1 MKRLILNSLK
11 KYFLK
16 IPKRYTKNH
25 TQFDQGQTQELIS
38 SIEKNYLD
46 RGDTKKQ
53 LTKAAYQDAIQG
65 QLMGRLNYNRNRI
78 IPWLDKVKPLSECSI
93 LEIGCGTGISTLA
106 LTEQGAKVTGIDIDG
121 GALKVAEDRLKLAN
135 MEANFLELN
144 ANQIEEKFKDE
155 HFDFVIFYAS
165 LEHMTISERIESLKQ
180 AWGILKKGSFLTV
193 IETPNRLW
201 YFDSHTAALPFYDW
215 LPDDLAFYYSK
226 FSIRDNFKDLYRELD
241 DDQMNKFLRWGRGM
255 SYHEFEVA
263 IQPLKQIN
271 VISSLAQFEKS
282 HFLKYGFKGV
292 RYTKFLR
299 SCKKG
304 LAKGFCYPYLDIIIK
319 KD

>member
-25 TQFDQGQTQELIS
+25 TQFSNDQTEKLIV

-53 LTKAAYQDAIQG
+53 LTKAAYEDAIQG

-78 IPWLDKVKPLSECSI
+78 IPWLDKAKPLSECSI

-106 LTEQGAKVTGIDIDG
+106 LTEQGAKVTGVDIDA

-144 ANQIEEKFKDE
+144 ANQIEEHFKDQQ
-155 HFDFVIFYAS
+155 FDFVIFYAS

-180 AWGILKKGSFLTV
+180 AWGILKKDSFLTV

-226 FSIRDNFKDLYRELD
+226 FSKRDNFKDLYRELD

-263 IQPLKQIN
+263 IQPLKDIN

-282 HFLKYGFKGV
+282 HFLKYGLKGV
-292 RYTKFLR
+292 KYTKFLR
-299 SCKKG
+299 SCHKG

-319 KD
+319 KN